1 MIVDRRH
8 FLDHQVQ
15 PDAFLTGF
23 ELELRRTF
31 YPLGFP
37 FELETNSPEVIAAA
51 SEGWGAFAAQFNQ
64 TPVRLCLAVT
74 DSATPLLT
82 PKSVFASRE
91 HLMSMYGDAEN
102 FMMFDFRRGFGFG
115 CVTRGTAADHPLI
128 RYRFLTAALMLVEQ
142 RYLAPLHGALIVKNG
157 RGVMLCGESLAG
169 KSTLAYAACRAGWA
183 YVTDD
188 GVSLVR
194 DRPDLF
200 AVGDYLS
207 LRLREDA
214 RRFFP
219 EIAER
224 LAVVRPNGKVA
235 IEILTRSLP
244 IATLPGH
251 SVEHVVFLDRQNSGH
266 ASLQR
271 YPREKALAHW
281 ERHTSF
287 GATEVRSAHL
297 QCQQRLLEVGL
308 WEMRYSGLADA
319 IDCLERLISDLEAA

>member
-1 MIVDRRH
+1 MIVDPRH
-8 FLDHQVQ
+8 FLEEQAQ
-15 PDAFLTGF
+15 PDTFLNGLN
-23 ELELRRTF
+23 LELRRTF

-37 FELETNSPEVIAAA
+37 FELETNSPDVIAAA
-51 SEGWGAFAAQFNQ
+51 SEGWGAFAAQFNE

-74 DSATPLLT
+74 DSETPLLT
-82 PKSVFASRE
+82 PKSIFASRE
-91 HLMSMYGDAEN
+91 HLMSMYGDAAN

-115 CVTRGTAADHPLI
+115 CVSRGTAADHPLI
-128 RYRFLTAALMLVEQ
+128 RYRFLTAALTLVEQ

-157 RGVMLCGESLAG
+157 RGVMLCGETLAG

-194 DRPDLF
+194 ERSDLF

-207 LRLREDA
+207 IRLREDA

-219 EIAER
+219 ELAER

-235 IEILTRSLP
+235 IEVLTRSLP

-251 SVEHVVFLDRQNSGH
+251 SVDQVVFLDRQESGH
-266 ASLQR
+266 ASLRR
-271 YPREKALAHW
+271 YPREKALAQW
-281 ERHTSF
+281 KRHTVF
-287 GATEVRSAHL
+287 GAAEVRSANLH
-297 QCQQRLLEVGL
+297 CQQRLLEVGL
-308 WEMRYSGLADA
+308 WEMRYSRLSDA
-319 IDCLERLISDLEAA
+319 IDQLEHLISDLEAA

>member
-1 MIVDRRH
+1 MIVDPRH
-8 FLDHQVQ
+8 FLEEQVQ
-15 PDAFLTGF
+15 PDGLLTGF
-23 ELELRRTF
+23 DLQLRRTF

-37 FELETNSPEVIAAA
+37 FELETNSPDVIAAA
-51 SEGWGAFAAQFNQ
+51 SEGWGTFAAQFNE

-74 DSATPLLT
+74 DSETPLLT
-82 PKSVFASRE
+82 PKSIFASRE
-91 HLMSMYGDAEN
+91 HLMSMYGDAAN
-102 FMMFDFRRGFGFG
+102 FLIFDFRRGFGFG
-115 CVTRGTAADHPLI
+115 CITRGTAADHPLV

-157 RGVMLCGESLAG
+157 RGVMLCGETLAG

-194 DRPDLF
+194 GRSDLF

-235 IEILTRSLP
+235 IEVLTNTLP

-251 SVEHVVFLDRQNSGH
+251 SVDQVVFLDRQESGP
-266 ASLQR
+266 ASLRR
-271 YPREKALAHW
+271 YSREKALAQW

-287 GATEVRSAHL
+287 GASEVRSAQL
-297 QCQQRLLEVGL
+297 QCQQRLLEVAP
-308 WEMRYSGLADA
+308 WEMSYSRLSDA
-319 IDCLERLISDLEAA
+319 IDRLEHLISNLEAA